1 MESLRACRA
10 GRSRPLPLRY
20 PILASSAGG
29 PNAAAA
35 TTTELKATE
44 ATQALA
50 AGRLP
55 ETLALSTS
63 SAHAPNTSP
72 TAMPVKTKVVPDV
85 NALQGASR
93 SRSMEALKTCRG
105 LLFQG
110 RRRMR
115 GQLWRERARPPQ
127 EDALCRSRSRG
138 QATTKGATPA
148 EWRRRTCHRKRRS
161 PDMLG
166 LDVDRYPG
174 QEIDKYHGGAQQAE
188 RGGVAHAAPAHHP
201 IPIGGD

>member
-10 GRSRPLPLRY
+10 GRSRPGPLRY
-20 PILASSAGG
+20 PILASSAGA

-35 TTTELKATE
+35 TTTELIATK

-63 SAHAPNTSP
+63 SAHAPHTSP

-105 LLFQG
+105 VTIPKVG
-110 RRRMR
+110 GVCEVSDGEKEPARRKRMR
-115 GQLWRERARPPQ
+115 YAEAEAEAEGKLPP
-127 EDALCRSRSRG
+127 
-138 QATTKGATPA
+138 PF
-148 EWRRRTCHRKRRS
+148 
-161 PDMLG
+161 
-166 LDVDRYPG
+166 
-174 QEIDKYHGGAQQAE
+174 
-188 RGGVAHAAPAHHP
+188 
-201 IPIGGD
+201 

>member
-10 GRSRPLPLRY
+10 GRSRPRPLRY

-115 GQLWRERARPPQ
+115 GQRWRERARPPQ
-127 EDALCRSRSRG
+127 EDALCRSRG

-174 QEIDKYHGGAQQAE
+174 QEIDKYYGGAAPSRPSE
-188 RGGVAHAAPAHHP
+188 AA
-201 IPIGGD
+201 